1 MSFNKEILEIF
12 PNINTASDLYQ
23 EALDSLVGTEFWYA
37 EGNSRGKGRVESNS
51 WWLVALASPRVPAH
65 GLSNT
70 ARQKLLSLGNLVHQ
84 VFKAAKSI
92 NENVLHEMPVAEV
105 IHNALPKASNVYFSR
120 TVDMEVR
127 SSIF

>member
-23 EALDSLVGTEFWYA
+23 EALDSMVGTEFWYA
-37 EGNSRGKGRVESNS
+37 EGNSRGKGTVESNS
-51 WWLVALASPRVPAH
+51 WWLASPRVSAH

-92 NENVLHEMPVAEV
+92 NENVLHEMPVPEV
-105 IHNALPKASNVYFSR
+105 IRNALPKASNVYFSR

-127 SSIF
+127 SLIF